1 MRKKML
7 WVGALAAVVSGGMGL
22 LLTSYACDHPSSWLG
37 RCAVTGVD
45 VLMWQGQ
52 TVREAAQT
60 AESLASKGADGH
72 ANTPAHAEAE
82 AVVEVDLPPAMLP
95 GHIIIGE
102 SEEPLL
108 ADLPAP
114 MVKVKDQTSS
124 VPVAGAFEEAED
136 VPMPQ
141 ADDHEAQMPPCE
153 DMPQCHRSWWRVPV
167 INWMLPLHEECD
179 MPEVAKALEKIA
191 VMPSVIP
198 ETIEVMP
205 TIVPEKIE
213 VMPTLVPEGTVKPTH
228 PKADTTEFRP
238 GIDGG
243 DFKFNG
249 PY

>member
-1 MRKKML
+1 MRKKMF
-7 WVGALAAVVSGGMGL
+7 WVGALAAVVSGGTGL
-22 LLTSYACDHPSSWLG
+22 WATNYACDHPSSWLG
-37 RCAVTGVD
+37 RCVMTGAD
-45 VLMWQGQ
+45 VLIWQGQ
-52 TVREAAQT
+52 TVRQAAQT
-60 AESLASKGADGH
+60 AESLASKGSDR
-72 ANTPAHAEAE
+72 NTQAAAPVEAE

-102 SEEPLL
+102 SQEPLL

-114 MVKVKDQTSS
+114 MCKVTDQTSS

-141 ADDHEAQMPPCE
+141 ADEHEAKMPPCE
-153 DMPQCHRSWWRVPV
+153 DMPQCNRSWWRVPV

-179 MPEVAKALEKIA
+179 MPEVAKVLEKIA
-191 VMPSVIP
+191 VMPSMVP
-198 ETIEVMP
+198 ETIQVMP
-205 TIVPEKIE
+205 TIVPETIK
-213 VMPTLVPEGTVKPTH
+213 VMPMLVPEGTVKPTH